1 MIIGIEAERANLER
15 KTGVE
20 HYAKQL
26 IQHLAG
32 IDHENQYILYLRSKP
47 QDWFLRLPS
56 NFRLK
61 VMPFPIFWTQ
71 LRLSW
76 EMLVHPPDVLLIPA
90 SAMPFIHPK
99 KSLATIHDLAWK
111 YYPET
116 FNASTR
122 WFLDWSTGFA
132 ARRAKT
138 VIAVS
143 EATKKDLV
151 KFYGVPPDK
160 VKVVHHGFDPAVLED
175 TAAKLPEGLPD
186 DYVLYLSTL
195 QPRKN
200 PQGLIDAF
208 AEMKKADPGLKTKLV
223 LVGKLGWKYGEILEK
238 IKNNSEFVVYLNHIP
253 DEQKNAVL
261 KKARLMVLPSFYE
274 GFGMTILEAFAAGIP
289 VATGNLSSM
298 PEVAGGAAEY
308 FNPQSSE
315 SIKNAMLKVLN
326 DSGRARELVSA
337 GRARLSQFSWEKCA
351 KETLSLISEKL

>member
-1 MIIGIEAERANLER
+1 MIIGIEAERANLEH

-26 IQHLAG
+26 IQHLAE
-32 IDHENQYILYLRSKP
+32 IDHENQYILYLRSQP
-47 QDWFLRLPS
+47 QDWFLKLPA

-76 EMLVHPPDVLLIPA
+76 EMLVHPPDVLFIPA
-90 SAMPFIHPK
+90 SAMPIVHPK
-99 KSLATIHDLAWK
+99 KSLTTVHDLAWK

-116 FNASTR
+116 FDASAR

-132 ARRAKT
+132 AKRAET

-151 KFYGVPPDK
+151 KFYGIQANK
-160 VKVVHHGFDPAVLED
+160 VKVIHHGFDSSVLAD
-175 TAAKLPEGLPD
+175 TNAKLPEGLPD

-208 AEMKKADPGLKTKLV
+208 AQMKKENPELTTKLV
-223 LVGKLGWKYGEILEK
+223 IVGKLGWKYGEILEK
-238 IKNNSEFVVYLNHIP
+238 IKDNGDFVVYLSHIP

-298 PEVAGGAAEY
+298 PEVAGEAAEY
-308 FNPQSSE
+308 FEPHNTA
-315 SIKNAMLKVLN
+315 SIKNAMLKVLKN
-326 DSGRARELVSA
+326 PERASELVLA
-337 GRARLSQFSWEKCA
+337 GQARLGQFSWEKCA
-351 KETLSLISEKL
+351 RQTFSLIIGKP